1 MKKIILAS
9 NNKSKLKELN
19 TILSSCGFELYS
31 QSDFDLPSV
40 DETGLTF
47 VENAI
52 LKARHAAK
60 ATGLPALADDS
71 GIEVDY
77 LNGAPGIYS
86 ARYAGENCDDAD
98 NNRRLMEELTG
109 VSTEKRTARYQCVLV
124 FLKHAADPTPII
136 AHGAWEGIILE
147 EEKGTG
153 GFGYDPLFW
162 LPELNCSAAELSKNE
177 KNLIS
182 HRGKA
187 LQSLLQQLSEDLVK
201 TN

>member
-187 LQSLLQQLSEDLVK
+187 LQSLLQQLSEDLGK
-201 TN
+201 L

>member
-19 TILSSCGFELYS
+19 TILGSCGFELYS
-31 QSDFDLPSV
+31 QSDFDLPSIE
-40 DETGLTF
+40 ETGLTF

-86 ARYAGENCDDAD
+86 ARYAGEDCDDTK
-98 NNRRLMEELTG
+98 NNRHLLEELAD
-109 VSTEKRTARYQCVLV
+109 VATEKRTARYQCVLV
-124 FLKHAADPTPII
+124 FLKHAEDPTPII
-136 AHGAWEGIILE
+136 AHGSWEGIILE

-162 LPELNCSAAELSKNE
+162 LPELNCSAAELSKDE
-177 KNLIS
+177 KNLMS

-187 LQSLLQQLSEDLVK
+187 LQSLLQQLSEDLGK
-201 TN
+201 L